1 MKEIIFSA
9 VLFGTFDF
17 LKDIFGP
24 IQGANIAVLLLV
36 FVIVAILS
44 IIIAYLVIRLYL
56 MLNLGKGEK
65 EHEDK
70 VVKTAKVIFFGT
82 ALIFL
87 LATFGIY
94 LLNM

>member
-1 MKEIIFSA
+1 
-9 VLFGTFDF
+9 
-17 LKDIFGP
+17 
-24 IQGANIAVLLLV
+24 
-36 FVIVAILS
+36 
-44 IIIAYLVIRLYL
+44 

-87 LATFGIY
+87 LATFGIFM
-94 LLNM
+94 LNI